1 MLFIQYINNVSHL
14 IWVKGNHHKQGQ
26 TSLLSKKK
34 TCIRK
39 CVSLHGIKC
48 YVKVRYTDLIC
59 ISTQSLSYVSF
70 NLSHMQR
77 QSLCVCV
84 FVCVHTRCDR
94 KSPMG
99 GVCVLRVCTVSTESK
114 SVLANTAVLHSTV
127 IWHFEAFSAPQI
139 VHIATARSLWML
151 QEWLI
156 HLGNSAQI
164 ASYHL
169 QEGKHDL
176 RNKTRQ

>member
-1 MLFIQYINNVSHL
+1 MCFPAWNQMLCKSEIY
-14 IWVKGNHHKQGQ
+14 W
-26 TSLLSKKK
+26 
-34 TCIRK
+34 
-39 CVSLHGIKC
+39 
-48 YVKVRYTDLIC
+48 
-59 ISTQSLSYVSF
+59 F
-70 NLSHMQR
+70 NLYLYTKSFLCQFQLESHAEAVFVCLRVCVCAYTLWQKKPYGW
-77 QSLCVCV
+77 CVCV
-84 FVCVHTRCDR
+84 LC
-94 KSPMG
+94 
-99 GVCVLRVCTVSTESK
+99 VCTVSTESK

-169 QEGKHDL
+169 QEGKHNL